1 MLAVDTPKWLMS
13 APPMGRI
20 ARPGG
25 PRWTAAWALAGA
37 FLIATG
43 GVAANEPGTTPVL
56 PYTVV
61 PPDERLSFAGELVR
75 PASEA
80 AQEKAMRAEMA
91 RVAASQTYQV
101 RPAIWKIGDGD
112 TTIFIFGTV
121 HSLPPGFRWRNPVLE
136 GVIVRADS
144 LLLESTDAD
153 DDKVTFLEGLPAQE
167 GGKLPPLI
175 ERVSHRW
182 RGKLAELEAAMPPE
196 ATAQLDAMPTWIAA
210 MSVGFIR
217 DLMIGDIPTQG
228 ADAWL
233 EQHFL
238 HSGRPVE
245 SIEEAKSVVEH
256 VNAVPERAQRL
267 MLEAALAAPDHTHEQ
282 LDEAANAWA
291 QGNVGDDSP
300 LRIQATDLDP
310 SAALADPIL
319 VQRNKAWV
327 DALIARIRDKPGTVL
342 FAAGAG
348 HFVGPGSVI
357 DQLQKRGVRV
367 ERVQ

>member
-1 MLAVDTPKWLMS
+1 
-13 APPMGRI
+13 MGRI

-25 PRWTAAWALAGA
+25 PRWTAAWAVAGA

-43 GVAANEPGTTPVL
+43 GVAADVPGTAPQL
-56 PYTVV
+56 PYSVV
-61 PPDERLSFAGELVR
+61 APDERLSLAGALVR
-75 PASEA
+75 PLSEV
-80 AQEKAMRAEMA
+80 AQEKALRAEMA
-91 RVAASQTYQV
+91 RVAASQTYEV
-101 RPAIWKIGDGD
+101 HPAIWKIGDAD
-112 TTIFIFGTV
+112 TTIYIFGTV

-144 LLLESTDAD
+144 LLLESTEAD
-153 DDKVTFLEGLPAQE
+153 DKNTSFLEGLPPQE
-167 GGKLPPLI
+167 GGSLPPLI

-182 RGKLAELEAAMPPE
+182 RGKLAALEAALPDE
-196 ATAQLDAMPTWIAA
+196 ATTQLDAMPTWMAA
-210 MSVGFIR
+210 MSIGFIR
-217 DLMIGDIPTQG
+217 DLLIGDLPSQG

-233 EQHFL
+233 EQHFN

-245 SIEEAKSVVEH
+245 AIENSKSVVEH

-267 MLEAALAAPDHTHEQ
+267 MLEAAIAAPDRTHDE
-282 LDEAANAWA
+282 LDVSAHAWA

-300 LRIQATDLDP
+300 LRIRPEDLDP

-319 VQRNKAWV
+319 VQRNAAWV
-327 DALIARIRDKPGTVL
+327 DYLIARIRNRPGTVL